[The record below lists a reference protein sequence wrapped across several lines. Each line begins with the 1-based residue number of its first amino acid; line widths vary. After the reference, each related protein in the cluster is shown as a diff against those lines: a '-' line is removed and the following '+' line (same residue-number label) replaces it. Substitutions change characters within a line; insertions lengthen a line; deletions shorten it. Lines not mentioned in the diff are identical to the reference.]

1 MTQKQRGAFRPEDY
15 LDEDADIPVNNFQRI
30 QRTKPS
36 RGAEKGGS
44 HDRGNPH
51 RNAAR
56 QKRDQRYGD

>member
-1 MTQKQRGAFRPEDY
+1 MSQKQRGGFRVEDY
-15 LDEDADIPVNNFQRI
+15 LDEDSGIPVKNFERI

-36 RGAEKGGS
+36 RGSDKGGS

-56 QKRDQRYGD
+56 QKRDSRYGE